1 MGKKMR
7 APSLGPWLLRVV
19 GPSERDR
26 RDLGYAKSD
35 FHRSVFNCIWK
46 ILEIFLIV
54 AEPGRLRGWPR
65 KVRCS

>member
-1 MGKKMR
+1 MGTKMR
-7 APSLGPWLLRVV
+7 APSRGPWLLRVV